1 MRVLITIPH
10 YFDPAGG
17 QAHGSLG
24 GAAGVRATA
33 LSLCLRTLS
42 LSTAL
47 SQEMWFREHD
57 HLVPMQLEPHD
68 PVTADVVICTSR
80 GNHCLSQLVP
90 PYHAFH
96 HHATAAEPQLL
107 GFECHAVLH
116 AHLGQYDLYGYLEDD
131 LLIHDQAFWSKQA
144 WFHALSNDG
153 CVLQPNRFEL
163 VTEEDTLRK
172 VYIDF
177 EFDSSAD
184 MRARTED
191 AITGHV
197 FGSPVTF
204 CRTSNPHAGCF
215 FLTNRQ
221 MALWASQPYF
231 LDRATRFV
239 GPLESA
245 ATLGLVRTF
254 RVYKPAP
261 AHASFLEIEHV
272 GQTWSGR
279 LPRVRLPVRR

>member
-1 MRVLITIPH
+1 VRVLIAIPH
-10 YFDPAGG
+10 YVDPAGS
-17 QAHGSLG
+17 QVHGSLG
-24 GAAGVRATA
+24 DEAWVRAAA
-33 LSLCLRTLS
+33 LSQCLRALS
-42 LSTAL
+42 LSTSP
-47 SQEMWFREHD
+47 SQAMWFREHD
-57 HLVPMQLEPHD
+57 HLVPVNLEPHHT
-68 PVTADVVICTSR
+68 VTADVVICTSGR
-80 GNHCLSQLVP
+80 NHCLSQLVP
-90 PYHAFH
+90 PHHAFH
-96 HHATAAEPQLL
+96 HHPTAAEPRLL

-144 WFHALSNDG
+144 WFHSLSNDG
-153 CVLQPNRFEL
+153 CVLQPNRYEL
-163 VTEEDTLRK
+163 ITEAETLRK

-177 EFDSSAD
+177 EFASYAD
-184 MRARTED
+184 LRTRTD
-191 AITGHV
+191 DTITGQV

-204 CRTSNPHAGCF
+204 HRTSNPHAGCF

-261 AHASFLEIEHV
+261 AHASFLEIEHY

-279 LPRVRLPVRR
+279 LPRVRLPV